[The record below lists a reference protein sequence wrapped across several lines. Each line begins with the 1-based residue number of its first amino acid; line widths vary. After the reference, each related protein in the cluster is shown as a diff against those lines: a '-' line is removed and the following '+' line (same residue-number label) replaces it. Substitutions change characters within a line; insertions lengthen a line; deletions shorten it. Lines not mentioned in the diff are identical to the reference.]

1 MLIFKSFFK
10 KIVVTFFLYGK
21 IGFIHWKKSIN
32 FYFFRTVN
40 FTYLLKQIRELKK
53 ICSLSLMNNNN
64 TCNKNMHRKIIQTGK
79 HKKTMSDSLMTHK
92 EIA

>member
-1 MLIFKSFFK
+1 
-10 KIVVTFFLYGK
+10 
-21 IGFIHWKKSIN
+21 
-32 FYFFRTVN
+32 
-40 FTYLLKQIRELKK
+40 
-53 ICSLSLMNNNN
+53 MNNNN

>member
-1 MLIFKSFFK
+1 MGKSDSF
-10 KIVVTFFLYGK
+10 TGE
-21 IGFIHWKKSIN
+21 KSIN

-53 ICSLSLMNNNN
+53 NCSLSLMNNNN
-64 TCNKNMHRKIIQTGK
+64 TCNKNMHGKIIQTGK
-79 HKKTMSDSLMTHK
+79 HKKTMGDSLMTHK